1 MIWVLHPSHRKFIQ
15 VLHKNVGVNG
25 SIIITKDDF
34 IAMEHLWNTTTNS
47 MRKHQGLYKII
58 IRATN
63 NQIKDVTIEQIWRV
77 FKVDDIEAILRKI
90 ELKSLCRTIRNTV
103 CYPILK
109 YLPRYIAKQNKVE

>member
-1 MIWVLHPSHRKFIQ
+1 
-15 VLHKNVGVNG
+15 
-25 SIIITKDDF
+25 
-34 IAMEHLWNTTTNS
+34 MEHLWNTTTNS

-90 ELKSLCRTIRNTV
+90 EL
-103 CYPILK
+103 
-109 YLPRYIAKQNKVE
+109 